1 MAGRNEIL
9 PVELV
14 EIGAVILDSNR
25 AASNS
30 TVKSQTIMGFG
41 VHPRK
46 NPTHDPQEGQTKLLI
61 AAMFVIRKHQEK
73 GKMAIN
79 RKWIN
84 VAYFYNVISY
94 NP

>member
-46 NPTHDPQEGQTKLLI
+46 IPHMTRRKDRQSCLL
-61 AAMFVIRKHQEK
+61 QQCL
-73 GKMAIN
+73 
-79 RKWIN
+79 
-84 VAYFYNVISY
+84 
-94 NP
+94 